1 MKKQLLAAAVAATMT
16 SVAMADLS
24 IKGNAKYVYT
34 STDVSNET
42 NNTNAGSTEVNLAFT
57 GKSGDTTVHVE
68 HEYVAGGDAGND
80 NLDIEDMWVST
91 KVGDVSIKMGNWDG
105 SKSANTGEILDNAR
119 SNNKVSISTN
129 MSGIGLGY
137 ATSPD
142 SRDSDSFVVSAN
154 IGDHKIS
161 VKEQSDTYTD
171 VMLTGSIAGVS
182 YRVDS
187 YDADAANSSA
197 TFATASMKLDDVTVS
212 MVHADADSG
221 AVFTETDGVFGT
233 EMDLAEGDVD
243 SASAVKLATN
253 IDGNNVS
260 VEFGSRGEAS
270 GEDND
275 FTKFVASR
283 ALAGGMNAIATYI
296 NTDDVDATTDRQIFK
311 AELNVTF

>member
-91 KVGDVSIKMGNWDG
+91 KVGDINIKMGNWDG
-105 SKSANTGEILDNAR
+105 SKSANTGEILDNSR
-119 SNNKVSISTN
+119 STNKVSISTSMN
-129 MSGIGLGY
+129 GINLGF
-137 ATSPD
+137 ATSPS
-142 SRDSDSFVVSAN
+142 SRDSDSIVVSTKV
-154 IGDHKIS
+154 GGQTIS
-161 VKEQSDTYTD
+161 IKEQSDTYTD
-171 VMLTGSIAGVS
+171 IMLAGTVGGLT

-197 TFATASMKLDDVTVS
+197 TFATASMKIDDITVS

-221 AVFTETDGVFGT
+221 SIFSETDGVFGT

-275 FTKFVASR
+275 FTKVVASR
-283 ALAGGMNAIATYI
+283 TLAGGMNAIATYI